1 MHSALDLTSI
11 ALVTTVALL
20 CGLALSR
27 LRQPAIV
34 GYIVA
39 GVVLGPTGFALIPD
53 ADAVRTL
60 AELGVLMLLFL
71 VGMEL
76 SVHALRAVYRIAV
89 LAVLLQVTL
98 ALAVTLPAGQ
108 LLGWPVERSILFGF
122 LIALSGTAVAIKMLD
137 DIGELRTETGRVT
150 IGVLIA
156 QDLAFVPLLLL
167 ANAMGPNGA
176 GLDGWILL
184 KLGAA
189 VAVLAGLVWVLSR
202 KDRLRIPYGAWFVRN
217 PDVVPLAA
225 LAFCFTLATVT
236 GLIGLSTAFGAFIAG
251 FVLGNSDARR
261 LSLRATQP
269 IQAVLVV
276 VFFLSIGLLIDL
288 NYIWTNIG
296 EVVLFLLVVTLVKT
310 AINVGTLHLLGE
322 PWERAFPAGVIMGSL
337 GEFSFVLA
345 ATGLVQG
352 VVDQEGYQLAVTV
365 IALSWLVSPL
375 WLVTARRFHDV
386 AATGIV
392 SLNAALAQVYSGEI
406 AAANRVGRVLLRGAR
421 ATIRA
426 GRAGIR
432 LARRLTRSLAARL
445 DRRADPRPP
454 DADDGISATGPVGLT
469 PTETGPVQ
477 SGPGPQALPGPG
489 SPACPSDRTG
499 P

>member
-1 MHSALDLTSI
+1 MDDASFDRRANGLYPVRMENALDLTGI

-39 GVVLGPTGFALIPD
+39 GIVLGPTGFGLI
-53 ADAVRTL
+53 ADAESVRTL

-76 SVHALRAVYRIAV
+76 SVRAFRAVYRVAL

-98 ALAVTLPAGQ
+98 SLAVTLPAGE

-137 DIGELRTETGRVT
+137 DVGELRTETGRVT

-167 ANAMGPNGA
+167 ANAMGPKGG
-176 GLDGWILL
+176 GLDIFILL
-184 KLGAA
+184 KMGAA
-189 VAVLAGLVWVLSR
+189 VAVLAGLVWFLSGR
-202 KDRLRIPYGAWFVRN
+202 ERVRVPQGEWFRRN
-217 PDVVPLAA
+217 MDVVPLAA
-225 LAFCFTLATVT
+225 LAFCFSLATIT

-251 FVLGNSDARR
+251 FILGNSNGRAVAV
-261 LSLRATQP
+261 RATQP

-288 NYIWTNIG
+288 GYIWANLG
-296 EVVLFLLVVTLVKT
+296 EVLLFLLVVTLVKT

-345 ATGLVQG
+345 AVGAAQG
-352 VVDQEGYQLAVTV
+352 IVDPDGYQLAVTV

-392 SLNAALAQVYSGEI
+392 SFRASLEQVYSGEI
-406 AAANRVGRVLLRGAR
+406 AAATRLGRAIVRVGR
-421 ATIRA
+421 ATLRA
-426 GRAGIR
+426 GRAVHSR
-432 LARRLTRSLAARL
+432 LSGRKPAAVKL
-445 DRRADPRPP
+445 LPPP
-454 DADDGISATGPVGLT
+454 DPAPT
-469 PTETGPVQ
+469 P
-477 SGPGPQALPGPG
+477 
-489 SPACPSDRTG
+489 PAAPPKD
-499 P
+499 

>member
-1 MHSALDLTSI
+1 MDSALDLTGI

-20 CGLALSR
+20 CGLVLSR
-27 LRQPAIV
+27 LRQPPIV

-39 GVVLGPTGFALIPD
+39 GVVLGPTGFGLIAN
-53 ADAVRTL
+53 ADSVRTL

-76 SVHALRAVYRIAV
+76 SVRAFRMVYRVA
-89 LAVLLQVTL
+89 LLTVLLQVTL
-98 ALAVTLPAGQ
+98 SLAVTLPAGE

-150 IGVLIA
+150 VGVLIA

-167 ANAMGPNGA
+167 ANAMGPQGD
-176 GLDGWILL
+176 GLDASILW
-184 KLGAA
+184 KMGAA
-189 VAVLAGLVWVLSR
+189 VAVLAGLVWFLSR
-202 KDRLRIPYGAWFVRN
+202 KDRLRIPHGDWFRRN
-217 PDVVPLAA
+217 ADVVPLAA
-225 LAFCFTLATVT
+225 LAFCFTLATAT
-236 GLIGLSTAFGAFIAG
+236 GLLGLSTAFGAFIAG
-251 FVLGNSDARR
+251 FILGNSTGRAM
-261 LSLRATQP
+261 SIRATQP

-288 NYIWTNIG
+288 GYIWANLGT
-296 EVVLFLLVVTLVKT
+296 VLLFLLVVTIAKT
-310 AINVGTLHLLGE
+310 AINVGVLHLLGE

-345 ATGLVQG
+345 AVGLSHG
-352 VVDQEGYQLAVTV
+352 IVDPDGYQLAVTV

-392 SLNAALAQVYSGEI
+392 SLRGALAQVYSGEI
-406 AAANRVGRVLLRGAR
+406 AAA
-421 ATIRA
+421 TRA
-426 GRAGIR
+426 GRLVLRGGHAVVR
-432 LARRLTRSLAARL
+432 TARRFRRGREPVRLLPPPAAARPIPPTGA
-445 DRRADPRPP
+445 DTTETAAERPTGDPPRAD
-454 DADDGISATGPVGLT
+454 
-469 PTETGPVQ
+469 
-477 SGPGPQALPGPG
+477 
-489 SPACPSDRTG
+489 
-499 P
+499 